1 VRKVFDAF
9 PRLEERKSNRGNQL
23 SGGERQLLAIGRAL
37 MTGPRILLMDEP
49 TEGLAP
55 VTVELVENVLTDL
68 RKHGIGILL
77 VEQNLY
83 SALAVADR
91 VYIFETGRV
100 VWQGAPAELLASQDI
115 LHRYLGIH

>member
-1 VRKVFDAF
+1 
-9 PRLEERKSNRGNQL
+9 
-23 SGGERQLLAIGRAL
+23 
-37 MTGPRILLMDEP
+37 MDEP

-55 VTVELVENVLTDL
+55 VTVELVEDILGRL
-68 RKHGIGILL
+68 RAHGIGILL

-83 SALAVADR
+83 SALSLADR

-100 VWQGAPAELLASQDI
+100 VWQGKPAELLASDAS